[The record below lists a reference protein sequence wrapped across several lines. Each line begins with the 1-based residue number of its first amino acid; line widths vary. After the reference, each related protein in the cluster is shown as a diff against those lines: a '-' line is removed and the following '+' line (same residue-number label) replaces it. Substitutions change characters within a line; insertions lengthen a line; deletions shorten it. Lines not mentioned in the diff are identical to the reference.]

1 MLEPKVPAIGA
12 ATGFVLSFLT
22 GLLSGASFP
31 IVLLR
36 AFFMAILFGALTAL
50 LRILLMKFVPDLF
63 AEAPPDAGLA
73 ENAGNVVNITIDDPG
88 RGESSADIADIQ
100 SEDGL
105 VPDFL
110 AQTMNA
116 PSAAR
121 ATSDFQADLSPS
133 DGDLPESSATKAAQT
148 KRPAQETE
156 APHQAAGMDPRSSDG
171 LDVLP
176 DLQDFIP
183 QKRLDEKEDDDEVEP
198 VIHTGMS
205 PSGFG
210 GSGFAGAG
218 ADVKTS
224 SVEAETMAKAIRT
237 ILSKDS

>member
-1 MLEPKVPAIGA
+1 
-12 ATGFVLSFLT
+12 
-22 GLLSGASFP
+22 
-31 IVLLR
+31 
-36 AFFMAILFGALTAL
+36 MAILFGSLVVL

-63 AEAPPDAGLA
+63 GEAPSEAGPA
-73 ENAGNVVNITIDDPG
+73 ENVGNVVNITIDDPG
-88 RGESSADIADIQ
+88 KGDVSSDIADIQ

-116 PSAAR
+116 PV
-121 ATSDFQADLSPS
+121 P
-133 DGDLPESSATKAAQT
+133 DGENAATKADLPTAEGGVTDAFAAKAAQPP
-148 KRPAQETE
+148 RQAQV
-156 APHQAAGMDPRSSDG
+156 AAKPQPVARNDLRSSDG

-176 DLQDFIP
+176 DLQDFVP
-183 QKRLDEKEDDDEVEP
+183 QKRVDAAEDDDEVEP
-198 VIHTGMS
+198 VVHTGMT

-210 GSGFAGAG
+210 SSGIAGLG
-218 ADVKTS
+218 ADVGPS

>member
-22 GLLSGASFP
+22 GLISGASFP

-36 AFFMAILFGALTAL
+36 AFFMAILFGALVAL
-50 LRILLMKFVPDLF
+50 LRILLLKFVPDLLG
-63 AEAPPDAGLA
+63 EAGPA
-73 ENAGNVVNITIDDPG
+73 ENVGNVVNITIDDPG
-88 RGESSADIADIQ
+88 RGDASADLADIQ
-100 SEDGL
+100 SADGL

-116 PSAAR
+116 PVR
-121 ATSDFQADLSPS
+121 DGATPAFQSDS
-133 DGDLPESSATKAAQT
+133 SSAEGGVSDATGAKPVQAQVAAMS
-148 KRPAQETE
+148 PGG
-156 APHQAAGMDPRSSDG
+156 AGKDQRSSDG

-176 DLQDFIP
+176 DLQDFVP
-183 QKRLDEKEDDDEVEP
+183 QKRLDAAEDEDEVEP
-198 VIHTGMS
+198 VVHTGMT
-205 PSGFG
+205 PAGFG
-210 GSGFAGAG
+210 SSGFAGVG
-218 ADVKTS
+218 ADVGSS

>member
-22 GLLSGASFP
+22 GLISGASFP

-36 AFFMAILFGALTAL
+36 AFFMAILFGALVAL
-50 LRILLMKFVPDLF
+50 LRILLLKFVPDLLG
-63 AEAPPDAGLA
+63 EAPPEAGPA
-73 ENAGNVVNITIDDPG
+73 ENVGNVVNITIDDPG
-88 RGESSADIADIQ
+88 RGDASADIADIQ
-100 SEDGL
+100 SADGL

-116 PSAAR
+116 PVR
-121 ATSDFQADLSPS
+121 DGATPAFQSDS
-133 DGDLPESSATKAAQT
+133 SSAEGGVSDATGAKPVQAQVAAM
-148 KRPAQETE
+148 P
-156 APHQAAGMDPRSSDG
+156 PGGAGKDQRSSDG

-176 DLQDFIP
+176 DLQDFVP
-183 QKRLDEKEDDDEVEP
+183 QKRLDAAEDEDEVEP
-198 VIHTGMS
+198 VVHTGMT
-205 PSGFG
+205 PAGFG
-210 GSGFAGAG
+210 SSGFAGVG
-218 ADVKTS
+218 ADVGSS